1 MEKIAEILKEIFPSE
16 EMASYLAR
24 CPFDKTVSWN
34 RQHFVFDD
42 APPEELPLSRDDLA
56 DASAGAPIS
65 LERKRK
71 LFLRL
76 AEDENDGLFRKWADL
91 VSQAIQEM
99 QPKPGE
105 VFYLIA
111 HNYCE
116 ESSHLGDNAVGAFLS
131 WEYIYEAIRE
141 YWGDPIDEDDLICF
155 TVEKWTPDG
164 NGRMKNNYSYEV
176 IGDEIWFCDC
186 EDFPFH
192 EQLAL
197 NGCGAVDLN
206 LQVPFRAGDILT
218 VDCRPYA
225 PVSHIAV
232 LGIADNCDCCCFQA
246 LYREGDRTW
255 DIGAVK
261 HSHVFPTSI
270 SRRVDYSP
278 LYRLATFHGEL
289 PEEERLLEQ
298 VSLYIN
304 GEEARGAALWEH
316 IFQLGKGNRDVT
328 EDQILAYINEKGSA
342 KNEHEND
349 TL

>member
-56 DASAGAPIS
+56 DAIAGAPIS
-65 LERKRK
+65 LERKRE

-99 QPKPGE
+99 QPKSGE

-116 ESSHLGDNAVGAFLS
+116 ESSHLGDNTVGAFLS

-141 YWGDPIDEDDLICF
+141 YWSRPIDEDDLICF

-164 NGRMKNNYSYEV
+164 NGRMKNNYSYDV
-176 IGDEIWFCDC
+176 IGGEVWFCDC

-192 EQLAL
+192 EQFAL
-197 NGCGAVDLN
+197 GGCEDLN
-206 LQVPFRAGDILT
+206 LQVPFHAGDILT

-225 PVSHIAV
+225 PVRHIVV
-232 LGIADNCDCCCFQA
+232 LEIKDNSDCCCFQA
-246 LYREGDRTW
+246 LHWEGDRIWRT
-255 DIGAVK
+255 GAVK
-261 HSHVFPTSI
+261 HSHIFPPSV
-270 SRRVDYSP
+270 RYVGYSP
-278 LYRLATFHGEL
+278 LYRLTAFHGEL
-289 PEEERLLEQ
+289 PEEECLLER
-298 VSLYIN
+298 VSQYIN

-316 IFQLGKGNRDVT
+316 IHGSVT
-328 EDQILAYINEKGSA
+328 EEQILAYITGEGGF
-342 KNEHEND
+342 
-349 TL
+349 TI